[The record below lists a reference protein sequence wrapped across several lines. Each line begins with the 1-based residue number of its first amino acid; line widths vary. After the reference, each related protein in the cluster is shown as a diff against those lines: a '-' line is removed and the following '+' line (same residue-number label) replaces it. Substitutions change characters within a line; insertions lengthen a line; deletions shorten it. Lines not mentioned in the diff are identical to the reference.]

1 MTAPAANPDEKR
13 RAIIA
18 TLHAI
23 PPGHVTSY
31 GEVARRAGLPGYAR
45 FVCRVLRELP
55 DRAKTPWWRVIRSD
69 GRFAMTATSGGG
81 REQRRR
87 LKAEGLV
94 ITNDRVRGPWWN

>member
-1 MTAPAANPDEKR
+1 MDEKR
-13 RAIIA
+13 AAILA

-55 DRAKTPWWRVIRSD
+55 ERTGTPWWRVIRGD
-69 GRFAMTATSGGG
+69 GRLAMDDNSASG
-81 REQRRR
+81 REQRQR
-87 LKAEGLV
+87 LRAEGLV
-94 ITNDRVRGPWWN
+94 FRDHDRVTGPWWD

>member
-1 MTAPAANPDEKR
+1 MDEKR
-13 RAIIA
+13 DAILA

-31 GEVARRAGLPGYAR
+31 GEVARRAGLPGYQR

-55 DRAKTPWWRVIRSD
+55 DRTATPWWRVVRAD
-69 GRFAMTATSGGG
+69 GRLAMGADSPGG

-87 LKAEGLV
+87 LADEGLSV
-94 ITNDRVRGPWWN
+94 AGNRVRGPWWQ